1 MSTSI
6 DAAQIRER
14 ICHSKLEL
22 KHQIGMSAIVA
33 TGLASSLAVVILLGY
48 VVRNHVQ
55 LRKLE
60 LAGPTKRSS
69 HFFRTHVDFYMLSL
83 LLADLLQGLGA
94 VVNIEWIRGAECYC
108 GSLCRAQ
115 GVIQTLGETGVA
127 MSTLAIS
134 IHTFV
139 VIFFSWH
146 PPTGAAGARIW
157 GTVIAFIWLYLSL
170 CVSVGFAVNQKKV
183 GSAPADVVLE
193 DFYAPTPFY
202 CWIGQ
207 GYLIERIIFEYFWI
221 WSTALLSIFLYS
233 ILFLRMRGYISVDPR
248 RWSHIRFHWQRTSS
262 SDMSYVTG
270 PGGVRLQAMATPS
283 GRLVIK
289 QETKDALKMLYYPFA
304 YSALVL
310 PLSIARWSTFNPS
323 APELGRT
330 PAETP
335 FVATAI
341 VVTIFG
347 LSGVVNVIMFVST
360 RPNVLGFGARRQA
373 RADRLR
379 EKGPTGLSTFGSIAP
394 TGRGLGSGS
403 RSADSNGELPPH
415 GVLIMQEITHSTSGA
430 PSPGSD
436 PRRGVEHTKSGHTLR
451 FDIHEDSE
459 YDLSDV
465 EEEAKKRG
473 QDDEERSGSGIR
485 PPAQVHHAPTLG
497 ERVYSSNAI

>member
-1 MSTSI
+1 MTSI
-6 DAAQIRER
+6 IDGAQIREQL
-14 ICHSKLEL
+14 CHSKLEPR
-22 KHQIGMSAIVA
+22 HQVGLSAIVA

-60 LAGPTKRSS
+60 LTGPTKRSS

-83 LLADLLQGLGA
+83 LFADLLQGLGA

-115 GVIQTLGETGVA
+115 GVIQILGEAGVA

-146 PPTGAAGARIW
+146 PLGGAAGARIW
-157 GTVIAFIWLYLSL
+157 GTVIALIWVYLFL
-170 CVSVGFAVNQKKV
+170 CVSVGFAINEKK
-183 GSAPADVVLE
+183 ARATPADVALE
-193 DFYAPTPFY
+193 EFYAPTPFF

-207 GYLIERIIFEYFWI
+207 GYLVERIIFEYFWI
-221 WSTALLSIFLYS
+221 WAAALSSIVLYS

-248 RWSHIRFHWQRTSS
+248 RWTHIRFHWRRTSS

-270 PGGVRLQAMATPS
+270 PNGVRLQAMATPS

-289 QETKDALKMLYYPFA
+289 QETKDALKMLYYPAA
-304 YSALVL
+304 YTALTL
-310 PLSIARWSTFNPS
+310 PLSITRWSTFEPT
-323 APELGRT
+323 APPKLGRT

-335 FVATAI
+335 FLATAI
-341 VVTIFG
+341 VVSIFG
-347 LSGVVNVIMFVST
+347 LSGVVNVILFVST
-360 RPNVLGFGARRQA
+360 RPNVLGFGQRRQA
-373 RADRLR
+373 RAERMH
-379 EKGPTGLSTFGSIAP
+379 EKGPAGLSTFGSI
-394 TGRGLGSGS
+394 GLSGGPAGSRS
-403 RSADSNGELPPH
+403 RSADSDPEFPPR
-415 GVLIMQEITHSTSGA
+415 GALVMQGITRSTL

-436 PRRGVEHTKSGHTLR
+436 LHRAQDQTKSGHTLR
-451 FDIHEDSE
+451 LDIREDSE

-465 EEEAKKRG
+465 EEEAKKLGR
-473 QDDEERSGSGIR
+473 DEEQDGSGIH
-485 PPAQVHHAPTLG
+485 PPARVHHAPVLG

>member
-1 MSTSI
+1 MSSLA
-6 DAAQIRER
+6 DGAQKIREQ
-14 ICHSKLEL
+14 ICHSKLEQR
-22 KHQIGMSAIVA
+22 HQIGMSAIVA

-48 VVRNHVQ
+48 VIRNHIQ

-146 PPTGAAGARIW
+146 PPSGAAGARIW
-157 GTVIAFIWLYLSL
+157 GSTIAFIWIYLSL
-170 CVSVGFAVNQKKV
+170 CVSVGFAINEKKIRAT
-183 GSAPADVVLE
+183 SADVALE
-193 DFYAPTPFY
+193 EFYAPTPFY

-207 GYLIERIIFEYFWI
+207 GYLVERIVFEYFWI
-221 WSTALLSIFLYS
+221 WTAALSSIILYS

-248 RWSHIRFHWQRTSS
+248 EWTHIRFHWRRTSS
-262 SDMSYVTG
+262 SDMSFVNG
-270 PGGVRLQAMATPS
+270 PNGARLQAMATPS

-289 QETKDALKMLYYPFA
+289 QETKDALKMLYYPAA
-304 YSALVL
+304 YTALTL

-323 APELGRT
+323 YPPNLGRT

-335 FVATAI
+335 FLATAI
-341 VVTIFG
+341 VVSIFG
-347 LSGVVNVIMFVST
+347 LSGVVNVLLFVST
-360 RPNVLGFGARRQA
+360 RPNVLGFGQRRQA

-379 EKGPTGLSTFGSIAP
+379 EKGPIGLSTFGSIGVPRASRSG
-394 TGRGLGSGS
+394 TGSGSGSGS
-403 RSADSNGELPPH
+403 RRSDEFPPR
-415 GVLIMQEITHSTSGA
+415 GVLVMQAVTRSTD
-430 PSPGSD
+430 PSP
-436 PRRGVEHTKSGHTLR
+436 RGDHTPTTGHTLQL
-451 FDIHEDSE
+451 DAQEDSE
-459 YDLSDV
+459 YELSDV
-465 EEEAKKRG
+465 EEAKKPGREHKNG
-473 QDDEERSGSGIR
+473 
-485 PPAQVHHAPTLG
+485 VH
-497 ERVYSSNAI
+497 AI

>member
-1 MSTSI
+1 MSSLV
-6 DAAQIRER
+6 DGAQVRER
-14 ICHSKLEL
+14 MCHNHCLIPAK
-22 KHQIGMSAIVA
+22 AIVA

-83 LLADLLQGLGA
+83 LVADLLQGLGA

-157 GTVIAFIWLYLSL
+157 GTVITLIWLYLAL
-170 CVSVGFAVNQKKV
+170 CVSVGFAVNEKKV
-183 GSAPADVVLE
+183 RSAPANVALE

-207 GYLIERIIFEYFWI
+207 GYLVERILFEYFWL
-221 WSTALLSIFLYS
+221 WTTALSSIVLYS
-233 ILFLRMRGYISVDPR
+233 TLFLRMRGYISVDPR
-248 RWSHIRFHWQRTSS
+248 NWTHIRFHRPETSS
-262 SDMSYVTG
+262 EEMPYVTA
-270 PGGVRLQAMATPS
+270 PNGVRVQAMATPS
-283 GRLVIK
+283 GRLIIK
-289 QETKDALKMLYYPFA
+289 QETKDALKMLYYPAA
-304 YSALVL
+304 YTALTL
-310 PLSIARWSTFNPS
+310 PLSIARWSTFDPS
-323 APELGRT
+323 AGPELGHT
-330 PAETP
+330 AAETP

-373 RADRLR
+373 RADALR
-379 EKGPTGLSTFGSIAP
+379 EKGPTGLSTFGSIGP
-394 TGRGLGSGS
+394 RGTGSGS
-403 RSADSNGELPPH
+403 RSADSNGELPQ
-415 GVLIMQEITHSTSGA
+415 GVLVMQEITRSSSA
-430 PSPGSD
+430 PSP
-436 PRRGVEHTKSGHTLR
+436 RRAQQTKSGHTLR
-451 FDIHEDSE
+451 FDIREDSE
-459 YDLSDV
+459 NDLSDV
-465 EEEAKKRG
+465 EEEAKKLAR
-473 QDDEERSGSGIR
+473 DEERVDVER
-485 PPAQVHHAPTLG
+485 PVPVHHAPALG
-497 ERVYSSNAI
+497 ERVYSGNAI

>member
-1 MSTSI
+1 MSGVV
-6 DAAQIRER
+6 DGAQIRER

-22 KHQIGMSAIVA
+22 RHQIGMSAIVA

-55 LRKLE
+55 LRRLE

-83 LLADLLQGLGA
+83 LVADLLQGLGA

-108 GSLCRAQ
+108 GPLCKAQ

-146 PPTGAAGARIW
+146 PPTGAAGTRIW
-157 GTVIAFIWLYLSL
+157 GTVIALIWLYLSL
-170 CVSVGFAVNQKKV
+170 CVSVGFAVNQKKLR
-183 GSAPADVVLE
+183 SASSDVALE

-221 WSTALLSIFLYS
+221 WSTALSSIVLYS

-248 RWSHIRFHWQRTSS
+248 RWTHVRFHWRRTSS
-262 SDMSYVTG
+262 SEMSYVTG
-270 PGGVRLQAMATPS
+270 PNGVRLQAMATPS

-289 QETKDALKMLYYPFA
+289 QETKDALKMLYYPAA
-304 YSALVL
+304 YTALVL

-323 APELGRT
+323 APPDLGRT
-330 PAETP
+330 AAETP
-335 FVATAI
+335 FMATAI

-347 LSGVVNVIMFVST
+347 LSGVVNVIMFITT

-379 EKGPTGLSTFGSIAP
+379 EKGPTGLSTFGSIGP
-394 TGRGLGSGS
+394 TARGFGSGSGS
-403 RSADSNGELPPH
+403 RSADSHGELPPH
-415 GVLIMQEITHSTSGA
+415 GVLVMQEITHSTTGA
-430 PSPGSD
+430 PTPGSD
-436 PRRGVEHTKSGHTLR
+436 PRRVDHDHTRSGHTLR
-451 FDIHEDSE
+451 FDIREDSE

-465 EEEAKKRG
+465 
-473 QDDEERSGSGIR
+473 DEETKKVGQNEVDVERRNRGRSGID
-485 PPAQVHHAPTLG
+485 PPAPVHHARP
-497 ERVYSSNAI
+497 

>member
-1 MSTSI
+1 MSGVV
-6 DAAQIRER
+6 DGAQIREKL
-14 ICHSKLEL
+14 CHSKLEL
-22 KHQIGMSAIVA
+22 RHQIGLSAIVT

-55 LRKLE
+55 LRRLE

-83 LLADLLQGLGA
+83 LVADLLQGLGA

-108 GSLCRAQ
+108 GSLCKAQ

-134 IHTFV
+134 VHTFV

-157 GTVIAFIWLYLSL
+157 GSVIALIWTYLSL
-170 CVSVGFAVNQKKV
+170 CVSVGFAVNQKKLR
-183 GSAPADVVLE
+183 SAPVDVALE
-193 DFYAPTPFY
+193 EFYAPTPFY

-221 WSTALLSIFLYS
+221 CALFD
-233 ILFLRMRGYISVDPR
+233 SVPAHAGIHFCR
-248 RWSHIRFHWQRTSS
+248 SKRWTHVRFHWRRTSS
-262 SDMSYVTG
+262 SEMSYVTG
-270 PGGVRLQAMATPS
+270 PNGVRLQAMATPS

-289 QETKDALKMLYYPFA
+289 QETKDALKMLYYPAA
-304 YSALVL
+304 YTALVL
-310 PLSIARWSTFNPS
+310 PLSIARWSTFDPTK
-323 APELGRT
+323 PPDLERT
-330 PAETP
+330 AAETP
-335 FVATAI
+335 FTATAI

-347 LSGVVNVIMFVST
+347 LSGVVNVIMFITT

-379 EKGPTGLSTFGSIAP
+379 EQGPTGLSTFGSIGP
-394 TGRGLGSGS
+394 TARGFGSGSGS
-403 RSADSNGELPPH
+403 RSAGSHGELPPH
-415 GVLIMQEITHSTSGA
+415 GVLVMQEITRSASDAPTSE
-430 PSPGSD
+430 SS
-436 PRRGVEHTKSGHTLR
+436 PRRTAADQHHTRSGHTLR
-451 FDIHEDSE
+451 FEVREDSD

-465 EEEAKKRG
+465 DSETKKAGHEEVDVEH
-473 QDDEERSGSGIR
+473 RSQSGIN
-485 PPAQVHHAPTLG
+485 PPAPAHHA
-497 ERVYSSNAI
+497 RQ

>member
-1 MSTSI
+1 MPTSI
-6 DAAQIRER
+6 DGAQIRER

-60 LAGPTKRSS
+60 LTGPTKRSS

-134 IHTFV
+134 VHTFV

-183 GSAPADVVLE
+183 GSASAGVALE

-221 WSTALLSIFLYS
+221 WSAALSSIVLYS
-233 ILFLRMRGYISVDPR
+233 LLFLRMRGYISVDPR
-248 RWSHIRFHWQRTSS
+248 RWTHIRFHWRRTSS

-289 QETKDALKMLYYPFA
+289 QETKDALKMLYYPLG
-304 YSALVL
+304 YTILTL

-323 APELGRT
+323 APVLGRT

-379 EKGPTGLSTFGSIAP
+379 EKGPAGLSTFGSIGP
-394 TGRGLGSGS
+394 TGRGMGSGS

-415 GVLIMQEITHSTSGA
+415 GVLVMQEITHSASGG
-430 PSPGSD
+430 PSPGSS

-473 QDDEERSGSGIR
+473 QDDEERSGSGIQ
-485 PPAQVHHAPTLG
+485 PPEQAHHAPVLG

>member
-1 MSTSI
+1 MSSL
-6 DAAQIRER
+6 DGAQVRER

-22 KHQIGMSAIVA
+22 RHQIGLSAIVA
-33 TGLASSLAVVILLGY
+33 TGIASSLAVVILLGY

-83 LLADLLQGLGA
+83 LVADLLQGLGA
-94 VVNIEWIRGAECYC
+94 VVNIEWIRGAQCYC
-108 GSLCRAQ
+108 GPLCRAQ

-134 IHTFV
+134 IHTFI

-146 PPTGAAGARIW
+146 PPMGAAGARIW
-157 GTVIAFIWLYLSL
+157 GAVITLIWLYLTL
-170 CVSVGFAVNQKKV
+170 CVSVGFAVNENKV
-183 GSAPADVVLE
+183 RSASADVALG

-207 GYLIERIIFEYFWI
+207 GYLVERILFEYFWI
-221 WSTALLSIFLYS
+221 WTTALSSIVLYS
-233 ILFLRMRGYISVDPR
+233 TLFLRMRGYISVDPR
-248 RWSHIRFHWQRTSS
+248 DWTHIRFHWPQTSS
-262 SDMSYVTG
+262 EEMSYVTAPNG
-270 PGGVRLQAMATPS
+270 ARIQAMATPS

-289 QETKDALKMLYYPFA
+289 QETKDALKMLYYPAA
-304 YSALVL
+304 YTALTL
-310 PLSIARWSTFNPS
+310 PLSIARWSTFNP
-323 APELGRT
+323 ADPDLGRT
-330 PAETP
+330 AAETP

-379 EKGPTGLSTFGSIAP
+379 EKGPAGLSTFGSIAP
-394 TGRGLGSGS
+394 RGMGSDS
-403 RSADSNGELPPH
+403 RSGDSHELP
-415 GVLIMQEITHSTSGA
+415 GVLVMQEITHSS
-430 PSPGSD
+430 SP
-436 PRRGVEHTKSGHTLR
+436 PREHTKSGHTLR
-451 FDIHEDSE
+451 FDIRGESE
-459 YDLSDV
+459 NDLSDV
-465 EEEAKKRG
+465 EEEAKKLG
-473 QDDEERSGSGIR
+473 DEERVDKEHAVGG
-485 PPAQVHHAPTLG
+485 PALG
-497 ERVYSSNAI
+497 ERV

>member
-1 MSTSI
+1 MSGFV
-6 DAAQIRER
+6 DEAQVRER

-22 KHQIGMSAIVA
+22 RHQIGLSAIVA

-48 VVRNHVQ
+48 VVRNHIQ
-55 LRKLE
+55 LKRLE

-108 GSLCRAQ
+108 GALCRAQ

-134 IHTFV
+134 IHTFI

-157 GTVIAFIWLYLSL
+157 GTVIALIWVYLSL
-170 CVSVGFAVNQKKV
+170 CVSVGFAVNEKQLR
-183 GSAPADVVLE
+183 SAPTDVALE
-193 DFYAPTPFY
+193 HFYAPTPFY

-207 GYLIERIIFEYFWI
+207 GYLIERILFEYFWI
-221 WSTALLSIFLYS
+221 WVTALSSIVLYS
-233 ILFLRMRGYISVDPR
+233 TLFLRMRGNISVDPR
-248 RWSHIRFHWQRTSS
+248 KWTHVRFHWRRTSS
-262 SDMSYVTG
+262 SEMSYVTG
-270 PGGVRLQAMATPS
+270 PNGVRLQAMATPS

-289 QETKDALKMLYYPFA
+289 QDTKDALKMLYYPAA
-304 YSALVL
+304 YTALTL

-323 APELGRT
+323 APVQLGRT
-330 PAETP
+330 AAETP
-335 FVATAI
+335 FLATAI
-341 VVTIFG
+341 VVSIFG

-379 EKGPTGLSTFGSIAP
+379 EKGPAGLSTFGSIGSP
-394 TGRGLGSGS
+394 GRGGLG
-403 RSADSNGELPPH
+403 SADSNGSVPPH
-415 GVLIMQEITHSTSGA
+415 GVLVMQEITRSTSTA
-430 PSPGSD
+430 LSPGSE
-436 PRRGVEHTKSGHTLR
+436 PRRHQDHTKSGHTLQ

-459 YDLSDV
+459 NDLSDI
-465 EEEAKKRG
+465 EEEAKKLG
-473 QDDEERSGSGIR
+473 QDEEHSGCGIQL
-485 PPAQVHHAPTLG
+485 PAPVHHAPALG
-497 ERVYSSNAI
+497 ERLSSSNGI